1 MSAQPANSTISVY
14 MNLRSYRRDLRHES
28 LAAICKRLRPLVM
41 SIPGEEILV
50 GVLSRD
56 TNVKDM
62 SSYMGEA
69 RFNAGRGFPI
79 VIGTLGQVSFAEAQ
93 TNLADINFAF
103 QIGSDKFLSNTAAGL
118 SGDLFGDAQA
128 LSPDITNC

>member
-14 MNLRSYRRDLRHES
+14 YQLRSYRRDLRHES

-56 TNVKDM
+56 TSVKDM

-93 TNLADINFAF
+93 TTLPDINFAF
-103 QIGSDKFLSNTAAGL
+103 QIGSDKFLQNTAAGL
-118 SGDLFGDAQA
+118 AEDLFGEAQA
-128 LSPDITNC
+128 LAPDITT

>member
-1 MSAQPANSTISVY
+1 MSAQPANSTISVF

-41 SIPGEEILV
+41 VIPGHEILV
-50 GVLSRD
+50 GVLTRD

-69 RFNAGRGFPI
+69 RFSAGRGFPI
-79 VIGTLGQVSFAEAQ
+79 VIGALGQVSFAEAQ
-93 TNLADINFAF
+93 SDLADINFAF
-103 QIGSDKFLSNTAAGL
+103 QIGTDRFLTNTAAGL
-118 SGDLFGDAQA
+118 SGDLFGGARS
-128 LSPDITNC
+128 LSPDMVNC

>member
-1 MSAQPANSTISVY
+1 MSAQPANSSISVFR
-14 MNLRSYRRDLRHES
+14 NLRSYRRDLRHES

-56 TNVKDM
+56 TNVKDF

-79 VIGTLGQVSFAEAQ
+79 VIGALGQVSFAEAQ
-93 TNLADINFAF
+93 TTLTDINFAF
-103 QIGSDKFLSNTAAGL
+103 QIGSDKFLTNTAAGL
-118 SGDLFGDAQA
+118 SGDLFGEARGLA
-128 LSPDITNC
+128 PDITNC

>member
-14 MNLRSYRRDLRHES
+14 YQLRSYRRDLRHES

-79 VIGTLGQVSFAEAQ
+79 VIGALGQVSFAEAQ
-93 TNLADINFAF
+93 TTLPDINFAF
-103 QIGSDKFLSNTAAGL
+103 QIGSDMFLQNTAAGL
-118 SGDLFGDAQA
+118 AGDLFGEAQA
-128 LSPDITNC
+128 LAPDITT

>member
-1 MSAQPANSTISVY
+1 MSAQPANSSISVF

-41 SIPGEEILV
+41 TIPGEEILV
-50 GVLSRD
+50 GVLNRD
-56 TNVKDM
+56 TGVKDM

-79 VIGTLGQVSFAEAQ
+79 VIGTFGQTSFAEAQ

-103 QIGSDKFLSNTAAGL
+103 QIGSEKFLSNTAAGL
-118 SGDLFGDAQA
+118 TGDLFGDARG
-128 LSPDITNC
+128 LTSDITT